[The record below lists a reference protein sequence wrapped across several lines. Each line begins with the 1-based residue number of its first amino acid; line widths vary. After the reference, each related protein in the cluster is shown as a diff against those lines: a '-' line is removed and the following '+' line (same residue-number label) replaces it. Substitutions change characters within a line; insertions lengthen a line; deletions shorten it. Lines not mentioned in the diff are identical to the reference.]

1 MAGSPNGT
9 NIKEWYLSDLEIAF
23 NLEKTPTTRS
33 SSQAEEWKIYVPKIM
48 PLIEKGLPKEFP
60 LTLTDSMFINEAS
73 CKPVVQKKIEYR
85 NYLMATRPANCA
97 FCYEYK
103 KHDMKFEVEV
113 LHVNLDNLRVTNHID
128 NTVPE

>member
-23 NLEKTPTTRS
+23 NLEETEATRS
-33 SSQAEEWKIYVPKIM
+33 SSEAPEWKLYVPKIM
-48 PLIEKGLPKEFP
+48 PLIEKGLPKDLP
-60 LTLTDSMFINEAS
+60 LSLTDSMFINEQS
-73 CKPVVQKKIEYR
+73 CKPVVQKKIFYR
-85 NYLMATRPANCA
+85 NYLMAYRPDNCA
-97 FCYEYK
+97 FCYEFK
-103 KHDMKFEVEV
+103 KHDMKLEVEI